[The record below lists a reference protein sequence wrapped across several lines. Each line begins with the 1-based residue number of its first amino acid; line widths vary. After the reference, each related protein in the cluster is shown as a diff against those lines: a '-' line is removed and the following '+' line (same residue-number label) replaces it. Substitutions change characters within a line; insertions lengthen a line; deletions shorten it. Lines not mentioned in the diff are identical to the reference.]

1 MQEIGRDVLR
11 LKRKL
16 AEGQLT
22 ALREILTDADVKA
35 ACHAVGHEHR
45 ERLFTPLVTLWGF
58 IGQSLYPDPSCRA
71 AVARILAMLG
81 ASQTSGD
88 TSAYCQARGRLPE
101 RVIEELAM
109 SVAARLEKRV
119 ASEQLWLGMRKVRLL
134 DATGIA
140 TQDTADLVRTFGLPP
155 NTKEGVG
162 FPVVHAAGLVSWS
175 TGAVLAAAMGALRYH
190 ERHLAREL
198 WTYLDPGDVLVGDSG
213 FGSYAEIAML
223 LAQEVDSVFRINN
236 TRDVDFRRGERL
248 GPGDHLVTWERP
260 AVRPEWLPKDIEL
273 PETITLREIRFTV
286 EVPGFRPE
294 EIVLVTTLLDA
305 EVFPKEEIAKLFRDR
320 WEIEIDFRHIKV
332 TMGMEPLRGK
342 SSAMAKKEV
351 WAHLLA
357 YNLIRT
363 IMWQASRKHHVPA
376 LRISFK
382 GAIQR
387 VLAWT
392 APMAHLPI
400 HRLPDLYRELL
411 ARIAEDIVPFRPNR
425 VEPRCRKRRPKNYPL
440 LTVPR
445 QVARQHLLRKAS

>member
-22 ALREILTDADVKA
+22 PLREILTDADVKA

-45 ERLFTPLVTLWGF
+45 ERLFTPLVTLWGL
-58 IGQSLYPDPSCRA
+58 IGQSLHADPSCRA
-71 AVARILAMLG
+71 AVARILTAFG
-81 ASQTSGD
+81 DPKTSGD

-101 RVIEELAM
+101 RMIEELVVKMAK
-109 SVAARLEKRV
+109 RLEKRV
-119 ASEQLWLGMRKVRLL
+119 APEQLWLGRRQVRLL

-140 TQDTADLVRTFGLPP
+140 TQDTLDLVRAFGLPP

-190 ERHLAREL
+190 ERHLGREL
-198 WTYLDPGDVLVGDSG
+198 RTYLDPGDVLVGDSG

-223 LAQEVDSVFRINN
+223 MAQEVDSVFRINN
-236 TRDVDFRRGERL
+236 TRSVDFRRGQRL
-248 GPGDHLVTWERP
+248 GPGDHLVAWKRP
-260 AVRPEWLPKDIEL
+260 AARPEWLPDDIEL

-305 EVFPKEEIAKLFRDR
+305 VAFPKEEIAKLFRDR

-332 TMGMEPLRGK
+332 SMGMEPLRGK
-342 SSAMAKKEV
+342 SSGMARKEI

-363 IMWQASRKHHVPA
+363 LMWQASRKHRVSA

-382 GAIQR
+382 GTIQR

-392 APMAHLPI
+392 SPMAHLPV
-400 HRLPDLYRELL
+400 HRLPDLYLDLL
-411 ARIAEDIVPFRPNR
+411 ARVAEDIVPFRPNR
-425 VEPRCRKRRPKNYPL
+425 VEPRCKKRRPKNYPL

-445 QVARQHLLRKAS
+445 HVARQHLLRESA